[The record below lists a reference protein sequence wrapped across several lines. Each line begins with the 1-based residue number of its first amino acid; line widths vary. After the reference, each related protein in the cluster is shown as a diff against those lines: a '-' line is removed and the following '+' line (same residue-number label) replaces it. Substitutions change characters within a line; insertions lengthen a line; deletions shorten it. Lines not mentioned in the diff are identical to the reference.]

1 LQGSRRFYR
10 GRRGRSRPSI
20 ADNGRDMA
28 AVSIRFW
35 ARILQGL
42 LAEDKERMRMGTWRS
57 TYFVG
62 GQGRR
67 PATWSSRRAV
77 DHARREENEDDDLV
91 LRGVIPKRYPL
102 TRLGQRGALA

>member
-1 LQGSRRFYR
+1 
-10 GRRGRSRPSI
+10 
-20 ADNGRDMA
+20 
-28 AVSIRFW
+28 
-35 ARILQGL
+35 
-42 LAEDKERMRMGTWRS
+42 MRTWRS
-57 TYFVG
+57 ADFVG

-102 TRLGQRGALA
+102 TRLGRRGALAWWAVAR